1 MIIRDFYFAAWLIER
16 GYTYHFTDKLL
27 SVNIDKSTF
36 IQLKREY
43 DATVMPYFKSIRKII
58 KSINNHR
65 DQIQGGGNLMAI
77 ITRENIYNSTDITNL
92 YRIQALLTDKLAQE
106 IACRISGDL
115 ENSSAVVA
123 EATIAR
129 EAEAALNITITNE
142 ITNRIAAETL
152 KDNLMKQIGNMLIQ

>member
-1 MIIRDFYFAAWLIER
+1 
-16 GYTYHFTDKLL
+16 
-27 SVNIDKSTF
+27 
-36 IQLKREY
+36 
-43 DATVMPYFKSIRKII
+43 
-58 KSINNHR
+58 
-65 DQIQGGGNLMAI
+65 MAI

-92 YRIQALLTDKLAQE
+92 YTIQALLTDKLAQE
-106 IACRISGDL
+106 IALRIAGDL

-123 EATIAR
+123 EATLAR